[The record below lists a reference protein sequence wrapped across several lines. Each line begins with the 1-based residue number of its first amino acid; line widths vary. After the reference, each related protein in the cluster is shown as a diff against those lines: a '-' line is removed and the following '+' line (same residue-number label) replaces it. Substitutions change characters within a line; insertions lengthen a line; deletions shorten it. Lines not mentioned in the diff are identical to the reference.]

1 MANVIDVNF
10 CRSHCL
16 ADLETFA
23 ANLDV
28 RPPQADSRGGESRLL
43 TRFPVTSNTG
53 SRGQCVGKL
62 HFGKLLI
69 ADESG

>member
-10 CRSHCL
+10 CWSHCL

-23 ANLDV
+23 ANLDA

-43 TRFPVTSNTG
+43 TWFPVTSHTG
-53 SRGQCVGKL
+53 SRGQRVGKL
-62 HFGKLLI
+62 HIGKLLI
-69 ADESG
+69 AGESG